1 MDILRRISAVL
12 GGIIL
17 TPVSDVWRKLF
28 AKGAGLVEP
37 WWVRN
42 PSKNAKFLEGYLQ
55 EQHERVRLVEE
66 REKRL
71 EETERKADAI
81 REEKLLKTLQKFED
95 LKKTKVY
102 EDENV
107 LVLRSSPTTY
117 PQLWTRRGALPAGMT
132 TTNACSTGTYS
143 VCVKRATKR
152 KQKPKPGSG
161 RKSGEKRKNRG

>member
-12 GGIIL
+12 GDIIL

-28 AKGAGLVEP
+28 AKGAGLEGPSEDSRGALDAQVAHVE
-37 WWVRN
+37 
-42 PSKNAKFLEGYLQ
+42 KHAKY
-55 EQHERVRLVEE
+55 
-66 REKRL
+66 L

-81 REEKLLKTLQKFED
+81 REEKLLKTLRKFED

-107 LVLRSSPTTY
+107 MVLRSSPTTY
-117 PQLWTRRGALPAGMT
+117 PQLWTRKGALPAGTT